1 MEGGFK
7 KKALGFAGQLLIV
20 TAGVIIGMLA
30 LEQMRKPRI
39 SPPSST
45 PPPAQA

>member
-7 KKALGFAGQLLIV
+7 KKALGFVGQVLV
-20 TAGVIIGMLA
+20 VATGVIAGILI
-30 LEQMRKPRI
+30 LEIARKPRI
-39 SPPSST
+39 APPTST